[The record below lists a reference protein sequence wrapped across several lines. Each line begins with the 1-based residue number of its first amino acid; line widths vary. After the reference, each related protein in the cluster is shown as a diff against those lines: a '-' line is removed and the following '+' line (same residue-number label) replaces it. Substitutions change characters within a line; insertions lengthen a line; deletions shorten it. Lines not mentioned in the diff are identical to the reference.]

1 NCSMRNIR
9 NTLQLRHFK
18 PQSCGFPL
26 RLSNEEPSIPLQ
38 TWGKLMAT
46 VVAPLVRSRSQ
57 SKLVLFL
64 IFGLLTV
71 FVTYMKNAR
80 VFDPTSE
87 VAQHFAP
94 VRWYLLPHAFFGVLA
109 MMLGVFQF
117 SDRLRAR
124 YLKTHRMLGYIY
136 VVSVFIAAPLAV
148 PMTVR
153 FGPSLVAASVMQS
166 FGWMLTTAIAL
177 YCVRQGNVAQH
188 RRWMIRSY
196 PFAMVFTVTRM
207 IIPIPAVHRLGVA
220 GIETVVWTVIA
231 LAAILP
237 NILLD
242 WRAITARPVSRPVAA
257 D

>member
-1 NCSMRNIR
+1 
-9 NTLQLRHFK
+9 
-18 PQSCGFPL
+18 
-26 RLSNEEPSIPLQ
+26 
-38 TWGKLMAT
+38 MAT

-124 YLKTHRMLGYIY
+124 YLKTHRTLGYVY

-153 FGPSLVAASVMQS
+153 LGPSLVAASSVQS

-177 YCVRQGNVAQH
+177 YCVRHRNVAQH

-242 WRAITARPVSRPVAA
+242 WRAITARPIVKAVAT

>member
-1 NCSMRNIR
+1 
-9 NTLQLRHFK
+9 
-18 PQSCGFPL
+18 
-26 RLSNEEPSIPLQ
+26 
-38 TWGKLMAT
+38 MAT
-46 VVAPLVRSRSQ
+46 VVAPLRRARSQ
-57 SKLVLFL
+57 SKLVFFV

-80 VFDPTSE
+80 IFDSTSE
-87 VAQHFAP
+87 IAQHFAP
-94 VRWYLLPHAFFGVLA
+94 VRWYLVPHAFFGSLA
-109 MMLGVFQF
+109 MLLGVFQF
-117 SDRLRAR
+117 SNRLRAR
-124 YLKTHRMLGYIY
+124 YLTTHRTLGYLY

-148 PMTVR
+148 PMTTR
-153 FGPSLVAASVMQS
+153 FGPSLVAASSMQS

-177 YCVRQGNVAQH
+177 YCVRHGNVAQH

-207 IIPIPAVHRLGVA
+207 IIPIPAVLRMGVV

-237 NILLD
+237 NIFLD
-242 WRAITARPVSRPVAA
+242 WHAITAHPAAKAVAG

>member
-1 NCSMRNIR
+1 
-9 NTLQLRHFK
+9 
-18 PQSCGFPL
+18 
-26 RLSNEEPSIPLQ
+26 
-38 TWGKLMAT
+38 MAT
-46 VVAPLVRSRSQ
+46 AVAPVRRSRSQ
-57 SKLVLFL
+57 NKLGFFIL
-64 IFGLLTV
+64 FGLLTI

-80 VFDPTSE
+80 IFDPTSE
-87 VAQHFAP
+87 IAQHFAP
-94 VRWYLLPHAFFGVLA
+94 VKWYLVPHAFFGALA
-109 MMLGVFQF
+109 MLLGVFQF
-117 SDRLRAR
+117 SNRLRAR

-207 IIPIPAVHRLGVA
+207 IIPIPAVYRLGVA

-237 NILLD
+237 NLLLD
-242 WRAITARPVSRPVAA
+242 WREIVARPVSRPVAA

>member
-1 NCSMRNIR
+1 
-9 NTLQLRHFK
+9 
-18 PQSCGFPL
+18 
-26 RLSNEEPSIPLQ
+26 
-38 TWGKLMAT
+38 
-46 VVAPLVRSRSQ
+46 
-57 SKLVLFL
+57 
-64 IFGLLTV
+64 
-71 FVTYMKNAR
+71 MKNAR

-124 YLKTHRMLGYIY
+124 YLKTHRTLGYVY

-153 FGPSLVAASVMQS
+153 LGPSLVAASSVQS

-177 YCVRQGNVAQH
+177 YCVRHRNVAQH

-242 WRAITARPVSRPVAA
+242 WSAITARPVVKAVAT

>member
-1 NCSMRNIR
+1 
-9 NTLQLRHFK
+9 
-18 PQSCGFPL
+18 
-26 RLSNEEPSIPLQ
+26 
-38 TWGKLMAT
+38 MAT
-46 VVAPLVRSRSQ
+46 VVAPAVRSRSQ

-94 VRWYLLPHAFFGVLA
+94 VRWYLLPHAFFGALA

-124 YLKTHRMLGYIY
+124 YLKTHRTLGYVY

-153 FGPSLVAASVMQS
+153 LGPSLVAASSVQS

-177 YCVRQGNVAQH
+177 YCVRHRNVAQH

-242 WRAITARPVSRPVAA
+242 WRAITARPRVKAVAT

>member
-1 NCSMRNIR
+1 
-9 NTLQLRHFK
+9 
-18 PQSCGFPL
+18 
-26 RLSNEEPSIPLQ
+26 
-38 TWGKLMAT
+38 MAT

-109 MMLGVFQF
+109 MTLGGFQF

-124 YLKTHRMLGYIY
+124 YLKTHRTLGYVY

-153 FGPSLVAASVMQS
+153 LGPSLVAASSVQS

-177 YCVRQGNVAQH
+177 YCVRHRNVAQH

-242 WRAITARPVSRPVAA
+242 WRAITARPTVKAVAT